1 MPGIELEDRIK
12 ERLRNGGEI
21 TSAIFTTENTEKIL
35 PFLIVI
41 SVPSVISVVKVFSSN
56 F

>member
-21 TSAIFTTENTEKIL
+21 TSAIFTTEKIL

-41 SVPSVISVVKVFSSN
+41 FVPSVISVVKVFSSN